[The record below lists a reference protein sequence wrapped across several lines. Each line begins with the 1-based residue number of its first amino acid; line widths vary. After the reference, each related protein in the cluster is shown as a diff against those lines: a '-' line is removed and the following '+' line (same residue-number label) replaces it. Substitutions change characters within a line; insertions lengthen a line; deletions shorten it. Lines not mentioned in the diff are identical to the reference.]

1 MTRTG
6 FWQWV
11 AVCAGFCAVCY
22 LFVDRPVARFVAGA
36 VDPHVTL
43 LRICQAMAAPS
54 LIALPFGLIYLSA
67 LILNTGRREKPWPA
81 QWLMT
86 QVSVA
91 ILAATA
97 AKDLL
102 KWAFGRPW
110 PETFLHY
117 GAYGFHP
124 FNNSLLYGCFP
135 SGHTAYIAAPL
146 LVIADE
152 RPVWAWPCYAVIA
165 MVMVGLVGGG
175 YHFPGDTVG
184 GLLTGYLA
192 AKGTLALMRP
202 C

>member
-1 MTRTG
+1 MTC
-6 FWQWV
+6 FSA
-11 AVCAGFCAVCY
+11 AVCAFCY
-22 LFVDRPVARFVAGA
+22 FFVDRPVARFVAGA
-36 VDPHVTL
+36 VDTHLLL
-43 LRICQAMAAPS
+43 LRVCQAMAAPS
-54 LIALPFGLIYLSA
+54 LIALPFGLLYLCGLA
-67 LILNTGRREKPWPA
+67 VKAGQTRRPWPA
-81 QWLMT
+81 QDLLMR
-86 QVSVA
+86 VSVA

-110 PETFLHY
+110 PDTFLHY

-124 FNNSLLYGCFP
+124 FDNSLLYGGFP

-152 RPVWAWPCYAVIA
+152 RPVWAWPCYAVIG

-175 YHFPGDTVG
+175 YHFPGDTVA